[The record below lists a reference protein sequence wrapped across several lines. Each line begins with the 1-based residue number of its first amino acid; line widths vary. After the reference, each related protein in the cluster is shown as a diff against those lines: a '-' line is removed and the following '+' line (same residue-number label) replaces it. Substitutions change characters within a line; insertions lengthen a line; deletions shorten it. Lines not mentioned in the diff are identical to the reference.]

1 MNLIARTRPFKQV
14 DVFTAK
20 PYFGNALAVVLDGT
34 GLSDEQMQRF
44 AMWTNL
50 AETTFI
56 LPPTPEAAAAGA
68 DYQVRIFT
76 TAYEMPFAGHPT
88 LGSCHAWLAHG
99 GVPKDPARIVQQCKV
114 GLVPLQRQGTRLAF
128 AAPALKRSAIAD
140 DLLPALLSALG
151 IKEEHVVASQH
162 LVNGPKYFGLLLDS
176 AHTVLELTPDFTAL
190 KAVLAQ
196 GGCSGVGVAAVES
209 TAPASGLILR
219 SNREARAFGGKSG
232 ASVFSAASGAD
243 AYAGAGAN
251 ASSQTPVVEEEP
263 SVEVRMFVSDLV
275 VAEDPI
281 TGSFNASL
289 AQWLIADGHAPA
301 RYVAAQGT
309 CIGREGRVYI
319 EQDAS
324 GQVWVGGDSVTCV
337 DGSVLL

>member
-1 MNLIARTRPFKQV
+1 MPQQAPVTRPFKQV

-34 GLSDEQMQRF
+34 GLSDDQMQRF
-44 AMWTNL
+44 ALWTNL

-99 GVPKDPARIVQQCKV
+99 GVPKVTTRIVQQCRV
-114 GLVPLQRQGTRLAF
+114 GLVPLRRDGTRLAF
-128 AAPALKRSAIAD
+128 AAPALQRSAITT

-151 IKEEHVVASQH
+151 LQSRQVLASQH
-162 LVNGPKYFGLLLDS
+162 LVNGPQYFGLLLDS
-176 AHTVLELTPDFTAL
+176 AQSVLDLAPDFAAL

-196 GGCSGVGVAAVES
+196 GGCSGVGLAAVES
-209 TAPASGLILR
+209 SASASGLILR
-219 SNREARAFGGKSG
+219 SNREARAFGGKSS
-232 ASVFSAASGAD
+232 ASALDAASATG
-243 AYAGAGAN
+243 
-251 ASSQTPVVEEEP
+251 SSSRALAAEAEP
-263 SVEVRMFVSDLV
+263 SVEVRMFVSDAV

-289 AQWLIADGHAPA
+289 AQWLIADGHAPT
-301 RYVAAQGT
+301 RYIAAQGS
-309 CIGREGRVYI
+309 CIGREGRVFI

-324 GQVWVGGDSVTCV
+324 GQVWVGGDSVTCI
-337 DGSVLL
+337 DGQVRL

>member
-1 MNLIARTRPFKQV
+1 MPQQEPTQRAFKQV

-34 GLSDEQMQRF
+34 GLSDAAMQRF

-50 AETTFI
+50 AETTFL
-56 LPPTPEAAAAGA
+56 LPPTPDAAAAGA

-114 GLVPLQRQGTRLAF
+114 GLVPLQRQGTGLAF
-128 AAPALKRSAIAD
+128 AAPKLQRSAIAPE
-140 DLLPALLSALG
+140 LLPKLLSALG
-151 IKEEHVVASQH
+151 LQASQVVASQH

-176 AHTVLELTPDFTAL
+176 AQTVLELAPDFAAV

-196 GGCSGVGVAAVES
+196 GGCSGVGVAAVEAV
-209 TAPASGLILR
+209 APTNSLILR
-219 SNREARAFGGKSG
+219 SNREARAFGGKSSTS
-232 ASVFSAASGAD
+232 ASAAEGA
-243 AYAGAGAN
+243 AT
-251 ASSQTPVVEEEP
+251 SSPALAVEDEP
-263 SVEVRMFVSDLV
+263 SVEVRMFVSDAV

-289 AQWLIADGHAPA
+289 AQWLIADGHAPK

-309 CIGREGRVYI
+309 CIGREGRVHI
-319 EQDAS
+319 EQDGS

>member
-1 MNLIARTRPFKQV
+1 MPRKRPFTQV

-34 GLSDEQMQRF
+34 GLSDEGMQRF

-50 AETTFI
+50 AETTFL
-56 LPPTPEAAAAGA
+56 LPPTPEAAAQGA

-76 TAYEMPFAGHPT
+76 NAYEMPFAGHPT
-88 LGSCHAWLAHG
+88 LGSCHAWLEHG

-114 GLVPLQRQGTRLAF
+114 GLIPIQRHGNRLAF
-128 AAPALKRSAIAD
+128 AAPALQRSAIASE
-140 DLLPALLSALG
+140 LLPALLSALG
-151 IKEEHVVASQH
+151 LRAAQVVASQH

-176 AHTVLELTPDFTAL
+176 AQTVLELAPDFAAV

-209 TAPASGLILR
+209 SAPTSGLILR
-219 SNREARAFGGKSG
+219 SNREARAFGGG
-232 ASVFSAASGAD
+232 AAPVAASPI
-243 AYAGAGAN
+243 AN
-251 ASSQTPVVEEEP
+251 EEP

-289 AQWLIADGHAPA
+289 AQWLIADGHAPSS
-301 RYVAAQGT
+301 YVAAQGT
-309 CIGREGRVYI
+309 CIGREGRVFI
-319 EQDAS
+319 EQDAD
-324 GQVWVGGDSVTCV
+324 GQVWVGGDSVPCIT
-337 DGSVLL
+337 GEVLL

>member
-1 MNLIARTRPFKQV
+1 LATRTRPFKQV

-34 GLSDEQMQRF
+34 GLSDAQMQRF

-50 AETTFI
+50 AETTFL
-56 LPPTPEAAAAGA
+56 LPPTPEAATAGA

-99 GVPKDPARIVQQCKV
+99 GVPKDPTRIVQQCKV
-114 GLVPLQRQGTRLAF
+114 GLVPLKRQGTRLAF
-128 AAPALKRSAIAD
+128 AAPALQRSAIAN

-151 IKEEHVVASQH
+151 LRAAQVVASQH
-162 LVNGPKYFGLLLDS
+162 LVNGPRFFGLLLDS
-176 AHTVLELTPDFTAL
+176 AQSVLELKPDFSAV

-196 GGCSGVGVAAVES
+196 GGCSGVGVAAVE
-209 TAPASGLILR
+209 TAAPASGLILR
-219 SNREARAFGGKSG
+219 SNREARAFGGKSP
-232 ASVFSAASGAD
+232 ASVTGEASSASAD
-243 AYAGAGAN
+243 ASPQALAIDA
-251 ASSQTPVVEEEP
+251 EP
-263 SVEVRMFVSDLV
+263 SAEVRMFVSDLV

-289 AQWLIADGHAPA
+289 AQWLIADGHAP
-301 RYVAAQGT
+301 RSYVAAQGT

>member
-1 MNLIARTRPFKQV
+1 MPLQNPAKRPFAQV

-20 PYFGNALAVVLDGT
+20 PYFGNALAVVLDGS
-34 GLSDEQMQRF
+34 GLSDEAMQRF
-44 AMWTNL
+44 ALWTNL

-88 LGSCHAWLAHG
+88 LGSCHAWLVHG
-99 GVPKDPARIVQQCKV
+99 GTPKDPTRIVQQCKV
-114 GLVPLQRQGTRLAF
+114 GLVPIQRQGTRLAF
-128 AAPALKRSAIAD
+128 AAPALQRSAIDAD
-140 DLLPALLSALG
+140 LMPALLSALG
-151 IKEEHVVASQH
+151 LQAGQIVASQH

-176 AHTVLELTPDFTAL
+176 AQSVLELAPDFVAV
-190 KAVLAQ
+190 KAVLSQ
-196 GGCSGVGVAAVES
+196 GGCSGVGVAAVEAA
-209 TAPASGLILR
+209 TNASGLILR
-219 SNREARAFGGKSG
+219 SNREARAFGGKAPPSTLDAASSAGIG
-232 ASVFSAASGAD
+232 ASSPALA
-243 AYAGAGAN
+243 
-251 ASSQTPVVEEEP
+251 VEEEP

-289 AQWLIADGHAPA
+289 AQWLIADGHAPHN
-301 RYVAAQGT
+301 YVAAQGT

-319 EQDAS
+319 TQDTS

-337 DGSVLL
+337 EGSVLL